1 MKLRDRLKVGM
12 SVTLTRGLTAYDY
25 GFTIPP
31 GTPGFV
37 SATQVPCVYYGSG
50 MPGDEFACVD
60 VLLRLADLDD
70 TQLAQL
76 RDRTPYHPEEIP
88 DGWVESIFTRP
99 LLVTDA
105 GAYTMFRVAAGYTD
119 MTVRADHP
127 LAAALHADL
136 ADKPL
141 RDEKTYG
148 PFLYPWL
155 RGLTHGQALDHLA
168 ALSTDA
174 PLMKS
179 SVPLSQVT

>member
-12 SVTLTRGLTAYDY
+12 SVTLTRGLTAYHS
-25 GFTIPP
+25 GFTVPP

-37 SATQVPCVYYGSG
+37 SATRVPCVYHGSG

-70 TQLAQL
+70 TQISQL
-76 RDRTPYHPEEIP
+76 RGVALYRPGQIP
-88 DGWVESIFTRP
+88 DGWVESVFAQP
-99 LLVTDA
+99 LLRTGEGD
-105 GAYTMFRVAAGYTD
+105 YTMFRVAAGYTD

-127 LAAALHADL
+127 LAAALRADL

-141 RDEKTYG
+141 RDEKAYG

-155 RGLTHGQALDHLA
+155 RGLTHAQALDHLA
-168 ALSTDA
+168 ALSTGV